1 MVLARQGC
9 AFCWACRMA
18 FWGVR
23 VALLSR
29 RQHQEIWQYIGRDN
43 DMPKIFDSAI
53 FFMAF
58 MLINETK
65 QEIPSV
71 ISEEFFAHG

>member
-1 MVLARQGC
+1 
-9 AFCWACRMA
+9 
-18 FWGVR
+18 
-23 VALLSR
+23 
-29 RQHQEIWQYIGRDN
+29 
-43 DMPKIFDSAI
+43 MPKIFDSAI